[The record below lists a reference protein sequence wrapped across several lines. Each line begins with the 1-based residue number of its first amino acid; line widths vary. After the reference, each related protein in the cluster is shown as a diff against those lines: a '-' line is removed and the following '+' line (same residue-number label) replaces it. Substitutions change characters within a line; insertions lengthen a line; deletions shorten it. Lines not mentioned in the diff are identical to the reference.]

1 MSLNPVQ
8 FGKAV
13 IDQFGRYLLTT
24 FPIADADMAAQVK
37 DALRHRTDGL
47 PLLYRGPYVYLNQP
61 FEQGPGIE
69 ALIADQA
76 LGLHPALKG
85 VFRYDS
91 LHKHQELAM
100 RSIKAGRHTI
110 LATGTG
116 SGKTEGFL
124 LPILDHCLHLRDRA
138 PSSATTGEGSGVTAV
153 LVYPM
158 NALVNDQLD
167 RLRRLLAG
175 TRITFARYTGET
187 PDKAG
192 DDLNQLASPRAYTAQ
207 ELQDDVDGIAP
218 LPIPWE
224 ECYDRE
230 SILARKPRLLLTNYF
245 QLEYLLLRD
254 RDLGLF
260 RNAPLRFLVFDEV
273 HTYTGELGS
282 EVACLIRRLRDV
294 SGKSPAEVICI
305 GTSATVVDSPQDSSA
320 QNPAPRNDTAI
331 NAETATRQ
339 FAHRLFGVP
348 ADSIEFV
355 TEHYQ
360 SVTVPADS
368 YLPPPPPDM
377 PRLLADILRAAERVH
392 LRDEIG
398 ELPLELVEATA
409 RLCGSSA
416 ETVSDL
422 HASTN
427 QRLSDLL
434 RRNRIIYL
442 LGDIFTRPIT
452 WDEALPRFR
461 ALPDRAAVDDEA
473 LIAEMLA
480 YLTLGALAEVDGEP
494 LLRPK
499 LHYFIQGLQGLY
511 LTFEDNGAK
520 RIHFD
525 PDTAQEQSESLVLP
539 LQLCRSCGQHFVRL
553 AASEEFA
560 GQVADRSGGYELTQI
575 PDRFSEPEEGLI
587 YLTDTLH
594 TLDEALSELSGE
606 RLHLCRSC
614 GTLHRDN
621 LGQCLNPK
629 CGQHNT
635 LFALIAY
642 RGQLTSCPAC
652 GAVSRGKSR
661 TPAIRETVS
670 SEVADIM
677 VLTQSMLSAMEE
689 PPLRK
694 TIIFADNRQDVA
706 FQAGWMEERSKRFRL
721 RHLLY
726 RLLHESS
733 SPVVDGGEGL
743 GSGRIIGFDHL
754 VDDLLAQAQA
764 EQIVP
769 SSEWDDDN
777 ERTRVRWFLLEEF
790 ASTSQRRNNLE
801 QLGLARVDYHG
812 LDLAA
817 DPAFFEQ
824 WAARFGIESA
834 DVVAIVHLLLDY
846 YRRRGLLSDSLL
858 ARYWSY
864 QDIEYRKGLIATADY
879 YRPKALVFEKGEN
892 SPFAVSWRA
901 GNGRSGAQTIV
912 EKNIVRGKPDRD
924 RFLEDLWTWLKQR
937 DFLVPIEL
945 VQRRYGKIQPIGLGG
960 ETLHVN
966 VEKAGFSE
974 TTTRFVCDRCQ
985 RAQPVMTTIGNCPEY
1000 NCKGTLHETGRD
1012 EEHYDVVQYT
1022 RLSFVPLLAQ
1032 EHSAQVPKARRQ
1044 WIEREFKKEG
1054 GAVNTIV
1061 ATPTLELGVDIG
1073 RLEMALMRN
1082 VPPTPAN
1089 YAQRAGRAGRR
1100 HRIAAVF
1107 TYCRG
1112 QHHDRYF
1119 FNDPPEMIAGA
1130 IRVPAFSMQ
1139 NEPLIRKHVHSTVLT
1154 ALRELTPSTEKPIL
1168 EATFPTFI
1176 AAYFG
1181 QPFVDASGAERV
1193 RYLDAPRRFPEFGDL
1208 IQRHRSSLVARL
1220 NSIFTRNWPTDA
1232 AYAVAPEQLGQYL
1245 DEMTARL
1252 QQHTDRLFR
1261 QVQLYNKLL
1270 RDLRD
1275 REDSGVSLTDEER
1288 RRRRQFETARHALEQ
1303 QSLNNYSLSY
1313 LANDGFFPG
1322 YALARE
1328 SVLATS
1334 LDPLL
1339 EVSRPAA
1346 TALRELTPANQ
1357 VYANKNVFAV
1367 QTLNFYKLKA
1377 LDANFAADQLIRRL
1391 RFDPDLER
1399 VYEPASAGIATVGGA
1414 DEEILSLQ
1422 LIDVEL
1428 SHMQKIDDR
1437 QDTRRKVA
1445 FDIYGMLL
1453 GSHAGGHQG
1462 HINELTYRFL
1472 QKAAVRL
1479 VNIGPTRPGQASPKG
1494 RGFPICPQSGEMRSP
1509 FASVEEIAKFR
1520 QTHLE
1525 QFKTEIIW
1533 AALHVDIPSDVL
1545 IVGPF
1550 AELPDAVNVAEA
1562 LRIGARMVLDMG
1574 ESEIDAFVMSEST
1587 GQYVALYDP
1596 LPGGSGF
1603 LPQILRYW
1611 PTVCQRAVEVL
1622 GSCHC
1627 KVACYNCL
1635 LHFRNQQWHGH
1646 LDRFA
1651 AIALLEQ
1658 LTADPVQ
1665 EHDIPAVLV
1674 KDEHAAY
1681 HTDSEA
1687 EDQFVKILEQR
1698 NFPLPPRSQ
1707 YRVEL
1712 SGGSFT
1718 VADYAYPDETVL
1730 IFIDGMSKTL
1740 HGDPNQRRKDKLQRA
1755 KAKML
1760 GYRVVEITAE
1770 ALKDDVSLALAL
1782 DELAVYLGRES

>member
-1 MSLNPVQ
+1 
-8 FGKAV
+8 
-13 IDQFGRYLLTT
+13 
-24 FPIADADMAAQVK
+24 
-37 DALRHRTDGL
+37 
-47 PLLYRGPYVYLNQP
+47 
-61 FEQGPGIE
+61 
-69 ALIADQA
+69 
-76 LGLHPALKG
+76 
-85 VFRYDS
+85 
-91 LHKHQELAM
+91 
-100 RSIKAGRHTI
+100 
-110 LATGTG
+110 
-116 SGKTEGFL
+116 
-124 LPILDHCLHLRDRA
+124 
-138 PSSATTGEGSGVTAV
+138 
-153 LVYPM
+153 
-158 NALVNDQLD
+158 
-167 RLRRLLAG
+167 
-175 TRITFARYTGET
+175 
-187 PDKAG
+187 
-192 DDLNQLASPRAYTAQ
+192 
-207 ELQDDVDGIAP
+207 
-218 LPIPWE
+218 
-224 ECYDRE
+224 
-230 SILARKPRLLLTNYF
+230 
-245 QLEYLLLRD
+245 
-254 RDLGLF
+254 
-260 RNAPLRFLVFDEV
+260 
-273 HTYTGELGS
+273 
-282 EVACLIRRLRDV
+282 
-294 SGKSPAEVICI
+294 
-305 GTSATVVDSPQDSSA
+305 
-320 QNPAPRNDTAI
+320 
-331 NAETATRQ
+331 
-339 FAHRLFGVP
+339 
-348 ADSIEFV
+348 
-355 TEHYQ
+355 
-360 SVTVPADS
+360 
-368 YLPPPPPDM
+368 
-377 PRLLADILRAAERVH
+377 
-392 LRDEIG
+392 
-398 ELPLELVEATA
+398 
-409 RLCGSSA
+409 
-416 ETVSDL
+416 
-422 HASTN
+422 
-427 QRLSDLL
+427 
-434 RRNRIIYL
+434 
-442 LGDIFTRPIT
+442 
-452 WDEALPRFR
+452 
-461 ALPDRAAVDDEA
+461 
-473 LIAEMLA
+473 MLA

-511 LTFEDNGAK
+511 LTFEQDGSK

-525 PDTAQEQSESLVLP
+525 PDTARENTDALVLP

-553 AASEEFA
+553 VAAEEFA
-560 GQVADRSGGYELTQI
+560 GQVEDRSGGYELTHI
-575 PDRFSEPEEGLI
+575 PDRFSEPEKGLI
-587 YLTDTLH
+587 YLTDVLH
-594 TLDEALSELSGE
+594 TLDESLSELSGE
-606 RLHLCRSC
+606 RLYLCRAC
-614 GTLHRDN
+614 GTLHKDD

-629 CGQHNT
+629 CRQHNT
-635 LFALIAY
+635 FTALIAY

-726 RLLHESS
+726 RLLH
-733 SPVVDGGEGL
+733 DAGRDQ
-743 GSGRIIGFDHL
+743 GRIIGFDHL

-817 DPAFFEQ
+817 DPAFFEL
-824 WAARFGIESA
+824 WATRFGIEPT

-912 EKNIVRGKPDRD
+912 DKNMKSPSSGGIARGKPDRD

-974 TTTRFVCDRCQ
+974 TATRYVCDRCQ
-985 RAQPVMTTIGNCPEY
+985 RAQPVMTSTGNCPEY

-1032 EHSAQVPKARRQ
+1032 EHSAQVPKPRRQ

-1154 ALRELTPSTEKPIL
+1154 ALRELTTTTEKPIL
-1168 EATFPTFI
+1168 ETTFPTFI

-1193 RYLDAPRRFPEFGDL
+1193 RYLDTPRRFPEFGDL
-1208 IQRHRSSLVARL
+1208 IQRHRSALVARL
-1220 NSIFTRNWPTDA
+1220 DSIFTHTWPADA
-1232 AYAVAPEQLGQYL
+1232 AYAVAPDQLGQYL

-1261 QVQLYNKLL
+1261 QVQMYNKLL

-1303 QSLNNYSLSY
+1303 RSLNNYSLSY

-1334 LDPLL
+1334 LDPLAG
-1339 EVSRPAA
+1339 SFAPGGYGAA
-1346 TALRELTPANQ
+1346 RTHPGQSGLRQQECL
-1357 VYANKNVFAV
+1357 
-1367 QTLNFYKLKA
+1367 
-1377 LDANFAADQLIRRL
+1377 RR
-1391 RFDPDLER
+1391 PDLELLQTQSAGCQLR
-1399 VYEPASAGIATVGGA
+1399 SRSVDPASAV
-1414 DEEILSLQ
+1414 
-1422 LIDVEL
+1422 
-1428 SHMQKIDDR
+1428 
-1437 QDTRRKVA
+1437 
-1445 FDIYGMLL
+1445 
-1453 GSHAGGHQG
+1453 
-1462 HINELTYRFL
+1462 
-1472 QKAAVRL
+1472 
-1479 VNIGPTRPGQASPKG
+1479 
-1494 RGFPICPQSGEMRSP
+1494 
-1509 FASVEEIAKFR
+1509 
-1520 QTHLE
+1520 
-1525 QFKTEIIW
+1525 
-1533 AALHVDIPSDVL
+1533 
-1545 IVGPF
+1545 
-1550 AELPDAVNVAEA
+1550 
-1562 LRIGARMVLDMG
+1562 
-1574 ESEIDAFVMSEST
+1574 
-1587 GQYVALYDP
+1587 
-1596 LPGGSGF
+1596 
-1603 LPQILRYW
+1603 
-1611 PTVCQRAVEVL
+1611 
-1622 GSCHC
+1622 
-1627 KVACYNCL
+1627 
-1635 LHFRNQQWHGH
+1635 
-1646 LDRFA
+1646 
-1651 AIALLEQ
+1651 
-1658 LTADPVQ
+1658 
-1665 EHDIPAVLV
+1665 
-1674 KDEHAAY
+1674 
-1681 HTDSEA
+1681 
-1687 EDQFVKILEQR
+1687 
-1698 NFPLPPRSQ
+1698 
-1707 YRVEL
+1707 
-1712 SGGSFT
+1712 
-1718 VADYAYPDETVL
+1718 
-1730 IFIDGMSKTL
+1730 
-1740 HGDPNQRRKDKLQRA
+1740 
-1755 KAKML
+1755 
-1760 GYRVVEITAE
+1760 
-1770 ALKDDVSLALAL
+1770 
-1782 DELAVYLGRES
+1782 